1 MDPAVRGLAE
11 AGLQRMSFTVP
22 GASPSVKKEAEQFR
36 DRELLS
42 MRAPARAEA
51 AAGPSQKLE

>member
-1 MDPAVRGLAE
+1 VRGLAE